1 MDKKQN
7 SLENTQSMSTGY
19 AVGEVIKRAVKY
31 LIQGLAVGLACHL
44 IPRGRGINL
53 DFESIIMISLTAA
66 SVFAILDIYIP
77 SAGSAARTG
86 IGLAAGFNLAG
97 FPAATSIFGL

>member
-7 SLENTQSMSTGY
+7 SLDKPQQSMGTAY

-53 DFESIIMISLTAA
+53 DFERKHYYLQ
-66 SVFAILDIYIP
+66 
-77 SAGSAARTG
+77 
-86 IGLAAGFNLAG
+86 
-97 FPAATSIFGL
+97 